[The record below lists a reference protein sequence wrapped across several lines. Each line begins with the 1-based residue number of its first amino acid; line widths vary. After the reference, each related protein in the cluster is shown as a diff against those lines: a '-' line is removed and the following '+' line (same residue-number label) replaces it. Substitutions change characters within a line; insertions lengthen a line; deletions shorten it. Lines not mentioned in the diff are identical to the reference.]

1 MLRRQQIPDAKI
13 IQSIM
18 RRLTNCGIRNPSR
31 VLVTCLDGQVTLTD
45 TIQHEH
51 LRHPAIRAASAV
63 EGVRRVID
71 QLKKLALPSRH

>member
-13 IQSIM
+13 IQSIT
-18 RRLTNCGIRNPSR
+18 RRLTNCGVRNPSR
-31 VLVTCLDGQVTLTD
+31 VAVTCVDGQVTLTG

-71 QLKKLALPSRH
+71 QLKKLVSPNRR

>member
-18 RRLTNCGIRNPSR
+18 RRLTNSGIRNPSR
-31 VLVTCLDGQVTLTD
+31 VMVTCVDGQVTLTG

-51 LRHPAIRAASAV
+51 LRHPAIRAANAV

-71 QLKKLALPSRH
+71 QLKKLASPSRH

>member
-18 RRLTNCGIRNPSR
+18 RRLATCGVRNPSR
-31 VLVTCLDGQVTLTD
+31 VMVTCVNGQVTLTG
-45 TIQHEH
+45 TIQYEH
-51 LRHPAIRAASAV
+51 LRHPTIRAANAV

-71 QLKKLALPSRH
+71 QLKRLASTGRH

>member
-13 IQSIM
+13 IESIT
-18 RRLTNCGIRNPSR
+18 RRLANCGVRSPSR
-31 VLVTCLDGQVTLTD
+31 VIVACSDGQVTLTG

-51 LRHPAIRAASAV
+51 LRHPAIRAANAV

-71 QLKKLALPSRH
+71 QLKKLATPGRH